1 MTNQRVSKMSSV
13 LSKGASPVSLKQA
26 RPVRLKGVS
35 TKELTDYLAKSM
47 DTARFKDYCPNGLQI
62 EGKPRIQKLAFA
74 VTASQNAIAMAATWG
89 ADAMLVHHGLFWR
102 GDDARIVG
110 IQKRRI
116 QALFDS
122 DINLLAYHLPLDAHK
137 EWGNNAALGDQLQF
151 KKSQAI
157 SADGLI
163 WASTLTA
170 PLSAKTLASRLQ
182 KHLGRTPLLV
192 GNLDRTIK
200 TVAWCTGGAQGYLDQ
215 AIALGADAYISGE
228 ISEQTT
234 HLARESGVI
243 FAAAGHH
250 ATERYGV
257 QALAKHLAGQFEL
270 DCRFF
275 DDDNPA

>member
-1 MTNQRVSKMSSV
+1 MTIQRVSKKGPV
-13 LSKGASPVSLKQA
+13 GSKGLSPVTSQ
-26 RPVRLKGVS
+26 GMS
-35 TKELTDYLAKSM
+35 TQDLVDYLAKSM
-47 DTARFKDYCPNGLQI
+47 SVADFKDYCPNGLQV
-62 EGKPRIQKLAFA
+62 EGKRQIQKLAFA
-74 VTASQNAIAMAATWG
+74 VTASQNAIDTAASWG
-89 ADAMLVHHGLFWR
+89 ADALLVHHGLFWR
-102 GDDARIVG
+102 GDDAIIVG

-116 QALFDS
+116 QALLKAE
-122 DINLLAYHLPLDAHK
+122 INLLAYHLPLDVHK
-137 EWGNNAALGDQLQF
+137 QWGNNAALGEQLQL
-151 KKSQAI
+151 KNSKPI

-163 WASTLTA
+163 WAAKLAA
-170 PLSAKTLASRLQ
+170 PLNAKSLAIRLQ
-182 KHLGRTPLLV
+182 QRLGRAPLIV
-192 GNLDRTIK
+192 GNLDRSIK
-200 TVAWCTGGAQGYLDQ
+200 TIAWCTGGAQGYLDQ

-257 QALAKHLAGQFEL
+257 QALATHLSDRFKL